1 MKKEK
6 TGDKKYP
13 LKITLSTGES
23 IIIPRQ
29 SQFENKWLNKHG
41 CSLMAEYIA
50 FQWLGVKKIKV
61 GKKRVHPY
69 PINLLRWHKKHTP
82 EDIAAKVLIKA
93 IVDGVAELT
102 DGRAKYYKTVT
113 KARMTEA
120 LDKGKL
126 VVFEQKD
133 PIHTVILIP
142 DDGVWVASHG
152 TVKKTTVGMMM
163 KTVLKSTKYRG
174 MVVIAK

>member
-13 LKITLSTGES
+13 LKITLSTGETM
-23 IIIPRQ
+23 IIPRQ
-29 SQFENKWLNKHG
+29 SQFDNEWLRKHG
-41 CSLMAEYIA
+41 CSLMAEYVA
-50 FQWLGVKKIKV
+50 LQWLGVKKIRV

-69 PINLLRWHKKHTP
+69 PINLLRWHKQNTP
-82 EDIAAKVLIKA
+82 EDIAAKVIIKA
-93 IVDGVAELT
+93 LEVGIKELS
-102 DGRAKYYKTVT
+102 DGRAKYYKKVT
-113 KARMTEA
+113 KDRMSDA
-120 LDKGKL
+120 LEKGKL
-126 VVFEQKD
+126 VAFEQKD
-133 PIHTVILIP
+133 PIHTVLLIP

-152 TVKKTTVGMMM
+152 TVTKTTVDKMM